1 MTSINQRAA
10 KTSSLLAFI
19 TAGIA
24 LISIGNPFGTAIGT
38 LGIIVF
44 TIGLISSSRQIL
56 SLGTVFLFIG
66 MIAAGIFQT
75 STEQLLVGMTAVVLS
90 WDTGEHVINIGEQ
103 LGRAAKTQRAE
114 LAHFANSTLVGIIAV
129 LTGYVIFILAS
140 GGQPVAALILLLLA
154 AVILLSV
161 LKE

>member
-24 LISIGNPFGTAIGT
+24 LVAMDNPFATAVGT
-38 LGIIVF
+38 LGIIIF
-44 TIGLISSSRQIL
+44 TLGLVSSSRKIL
-56 SLGTVFLFIG
+56 SIGTVFLFIG
-66 MIAAGIFQT
+66 IIAGGIFQT

-90 WDTGEHVINIGEQ
+90 WDTGEHAINVGEQ
-103 LGRAAKTQRAE
+103 LGRNAKTQRAE
-114 LAHFANSTLVGIIAV
+114 LSHFANSTLVGIIAV
-129 LTGYVIFILAS
+129 LTGYIIFKIAS
-140 GGQPVAALILLLLA
+140 GGQPVAALILLLFA
-154 AVILLSV
+154 AIVLLSV